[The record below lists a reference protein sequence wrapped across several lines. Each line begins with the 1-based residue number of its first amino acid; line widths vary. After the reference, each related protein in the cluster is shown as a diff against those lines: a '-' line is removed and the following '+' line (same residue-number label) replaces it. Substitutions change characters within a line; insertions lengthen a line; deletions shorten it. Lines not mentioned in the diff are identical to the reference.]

1 MSGSIGFDEMG
12 EIVSTLQD
20 MEGVNKVEN
29 IECPKKVSPKSKKRS
44 GFLKKLL

>member
-29 IECPKKVSPKSKKRS
+29 TACPKKSVPKIKKKKRFS
-44 GFLKKLL
+44 